1 MDPISLASTLSALA
15 GAAFFLTLLYGAL
28 LIVADSEKRWK
39 KRYGNRIFLTK
50 SERARLDKAYA
61 ESQQNKKAS

>member
-1 MDPISLASTLSALA
+1 MDSISIVQSLAALT
-15 GAAFFLTLLYGAL
+15 GTAFFLWLGYGAL

-39 KRYGNRIFLTK
+39 ERYGNRWIISK

-61 ESQQNKKAS
+61 DNQQNKNAS

>member
-1 MDPISLASTLSALA
+1 MDPISLVQSLAALT
-15 GAAFFLTLLYGAL
+15 GAAFFLWLLYGAL

-39 KRYGNRIFLTK
+39 KRYGNRVFLTK

-61 ESQQNKKAS
+61 ESQQNKNAS

>member
-1 MDPISLASTLSALA
+1 MDSISIVQSLAALT
-15 GAAFFLTLLYGAL
+15 GTAFFLWLGYGAL

-39 KRYGNRIFLTK
+39 ERYGNRWIISK